1 MPKQLKLYEVYAR
14 EGEGAPYK
22 RCFYIRD
29 YSIEEAYKHAA
40 RSVLEETAF
49 LDYYVKENGSDDVCM
64 G

>member
-14 EGEGAPYK
+14 AGEGAPYK
-22 RCFYIRD
+22 RWLSIRD

-49 LDYYVKENGSDDVCM
+49 LDYYVKEIGSDDVYM